1 MTPNP
6 RHEASLRERK
16 KTQTRTALV
25 VESQMLFAK
34 HGYAATTLED
44 IAAKVDTTV
53 QTLLRYFDSKA
64 HLALAPL
71 ISSLE
76 PLEQTLSS
84 NNRTESTLTLWRV
97 YVRSE
102 ALEAAQSSD
111 ASTLTYLAN
120 LRAYRSWEHKDPSL
134 VAALSN
140 IEIGL
145 QEVLTSALARDAG
158 RDPDDLHSALVA
170 AVLVAGRRAIW
181 NQWLTK
187 GGNAETLVG
196 DHMSVIDQAAA
207 LPRRST

>member
-6 RHEASLRERK
+6 PDEISLRERK

-34 HGYAATTLED
+34 HGYTATTLED

-71 ISSLE
+71 ISHLE
-76 PLEQTLSS
+76 HLEQALNSDS
-84 NNRTESTLTLWRV
+84 RIESALTLWRV
-97 YVRSE
+97 HVRSE
-102 ALEAAQSSD
+102 ALEVADSSD

-120 LRAYRSWEHKDPSL
+120 LRAYRNWEHKDPSL

-140 IEIGL
+140 VEIGL
-145 QEVLTSALARDAG
+145 EEVLTSALARNAG
-158 RDPDDLHSALVA
+158 RDPGDIHSALVA
-170 AVLVAGRRAIW
+170 AILVAGRRAIW
-181 NQWLTK
+181 NQWLIQ
-187 GGNAETLVG
+187 GGDAERFVSN
-196 DHMSVIDQAAA
+196 HMAVVDLAAA
-207 LPRRST
+207 LPRRNI